1 MQDSWFATRFLRS
14 KIATIVA
21 GGYLLAFVCAALYPR
36 FDHRTFS
43 GLAAVILAL
52 PWVDHLPRNLPA
64 SVSMV
69 VCAILNAVVIYV
81 VIAAIAM
88 VLSMVRQAERG

>member
-52 PWVDHLPRNLPA
+52 PWIDYLPRNSP
-64 SVSMV
+64 SV
-69 VCAILNAVVIYV
+69 AIIGCIALNTIIIYV
-81 VIAAIAM
+81 VVAAIAA
-88 VLSMVRQAERG
+88 VLSMARQAERG

>member
-1 MQDSWFATRFLRS
+1 MQASWFATRFLRS

-52 PWVDHLPRNLPA
+52 PWIDYLPRNSP
-64 SVSMV
+64 SVALIG
-69 VCAILNAVVIYV
+69 CIALNAIIIYV
-81 VIAAIAM
+81 VVAALTLL
-88 VLSMVRQAERG
+88 LSGVREGQRG